1 MNDNINIIQ
10 VIGIHKL
17 FEHSKKLNCGTFIG
31 EIFQEDLNYKN
42 IIKVED
48 GKKNEGLNREKEK
61 IKFSEAP
68 KKLLNNEKPNLI
80 ENIDMNKKDISRV
93 LSLYYNEIE
102 IRKLI
107 DSQDNIVNIEEY
119 YLISMDW
126 IEEFKKVFHY
136 DDILASYASQMKDSL
151 KIKNLPKIYISKE
164 DTKRL
169 KILRNTNI
177 FERYDLS
184 IFFYQSFC
192 LISPKYFNI
201 ITDGYIID
209 ERIKY
214 NIYINKGIFIL
225 DLSKNVIEIALI
237 ETPYSYKAIYLIK
250 YEETCNYNEE
260 IKKIFSNGFIEYLKQ
275 NDIPEDTLYEY
286 DKIHKNKFSL
296 IRLYLNEHKRI
307 NLMKNISEKII
318 PISSKGL
325 EINNKKCFLIFN
337 QESSKLNSIIQVL
350 TSIKEIYTYFTKN
363 EITSIIK
370 KFDHI
375 YVLSSFFFEVINDI
389 YNKKISLEHM
399 NIILNFLSPN
409 ITKKDLYDLLNF
421 ILQTLHN
428 ELIPFPQNLNQENLI
443 SYDSPFT
450 DRNNSLAQFYNYYFP
465 NNNNINNSYK
475 KSLISELFNW
485 IREKKVN
492 CNNTYYTSSFQ
503 ALPLIIFDMD
513 LLFKKEI
520 SNKKLIFHLNN
531 CFENYSKVENNDID
545 KPCIYCHQ
553 IHFSTHFI
561 YTTPAYFIIVLDR
574 KNTPPEVRIKYSN
587 ELDLS
592 IYAENLNYKK
602 YKLIGVIMQEGD
614 DYYSIIKNEKD
625 DSCSNIEE
633 WKKFKNDKVDDIII
647 DISKSLNKDSKKIN
661 DEVYNEFN
669 SRILFYKGVNS

>member
-1 MNDNINIIQ
+1 MEKINEKELGR
-10 VIGIHKL
+10 VKGL
-17 FEHSKKLNCGTFIG
+17 
-31 EIFQEDLNYKN
+31 YKN
-42 IIKVED
+42 EVEL
-48 GKKNEGLNREKEK
+48 KKIL
-61 IKFSEAP
+61 
-68 KKLLNNEKPNLI
+68 
-80 ENIDMNKKDISRV
+80 DC
-93 LSLYYNEIE
+93 
-102 IRKLI
+102 
-107 DSQDNIVNIEEY
+107 QDNTVMIEEY

-126 IEEFKKVFHY
+126 IESFKKIFHY
-136 DDILASYASQMKDSL
+136 DDIIAPL
-151 KIKNLPKIYISKE
+151 ISKMKGEIKIENLQNIDIPKE
-164 DTKRL
+164 DKKKLRIIQNS
-169 KILRNTNI
+169 KILQKFDI
-177 FERYDLS
+177 EGSVL
-184 IFFYQSFC
+184 FFYESFY
-192 LISPKYFNI
+192 LISPKYYNI

-214 NIYINKGIFIL
+214 NFCINKGIFIL
-225 DLSKNVIEIALI
+225 DLSKKVIEIALFT
-237 ETPYSYKAIYLIK
+237 TPYTYKALYLIK
-250 YEETCNYNEE
+250 YLETCNYNEE
-260 IKKIFSNGFIEYLKQ
+260 IKKIYSNGFIEYLNQ
-275 NDIPEDTLYEY
+275 NDITNDMLIECKE
-286 DKIHKNKFSL
+286 IHKNNFDL
-296 IRLYLNEHKRI
+296 IKLYLTDHIKSDS
-307 NLMKNISEKII
+307 MKNISQNII
-318 PISSKGL
+318 PISSRGL
-325 EINNKKCFLIFN
+325 EINNKKGFLIFN

-409 ITKKDLYDLLNF
+409 ITKKDLYELLNF

-450 DRNNSLAQFYNYYFP
+450 DRNNSLAQFNYYYSQ
-465 NNNNINNSYK
+465 NNNNSYK

-545 KPCIYCHQ
+545 KPCMYCHQ
-553 IHFSTHFI
+553 IHFSAHFI

-574 KNTPPEVRIKYSN
+574 KNIPPEVRIKYSN

-592 IYAENLNYKK
+592 IYAENLKYKK

>member
-80 ENIDMNKKDISRV
+80 ENIEMNKKDISRV
-93 LSLYYNEIE
+93 KSLYYNEIE

-136 DDILASYASQMKDSL
+136 DDILASYESQMKDSL

-225 DLSKNVIEIALI
+225 DLSKNVIEIALF
-237 ETPYSYKAIYLIK
+237 ETPYSYKALYLIK

-296 IRLYLNEHKRI
+296 I
-307 NLMKNISEKII
+307 
-318 PISSKGL
+318 
-325 EINNKKCFLIFN
+325 
-337 QESSKLNSIIQVL
+337 
-350 TSIKEIYTYFTKN
+350 
-363 EITSIIK
+363 
-370 KFDHI
+370 
-375 YVLSSFFFEVINDI
+375 
-389 YNKKISLEHM
+389 
-399 NIILNFLSPN
+399 
-409 ITKKDLYDLLNF
+409 
-421 ILQTLHN
+421 
-428 ELIPFPQNLNQENLI
+428 
-443 SYDSPFT
+443 
-450 DRNNSLAQFYNYYFP
+450 
-465 NNNNINNSYK
+465 
-475 KSLISELFNW
+475 
-485 IREKKVN
+485 
-492 CNNTYYTSSFQ
+492 
-503 ALPLIIFDMD
+503 
-513 LLFKKEI
+513 
-520 SNKKLIFHLNN
+520 
-531 CFENYSKVENNDID
+531 
-545 KPCIYCHQ
+545 
-553 IHFSTHFI
+553 
-561 YTTPAYFIIVLDR
+561 
-574 KNTPPEVRIKYSN
+574 
-587 ELDLS
+587 
-592 IYAENLNYKK
+592 
-602 YKLIGVIMQEGD
+602 
-614 DYYSIIKNEKD
+614 
-625 DSCSNIEE
+625 
-633 WKKFKNDKVDDIII
+633 
-647 DISKSLNKDSKKIN
+647 
-661 DEVYNEFN
+661 
-669 SRILFYKGVNS
+669 